1 MQDPY
6 LGVVQPTPNLGSHHG
21 LKAIVLKEFGG
32 PEVLRLEDAPTP
44 QPAAGE
50 IGLKVYSVSVNR
62 TLDLIVRA
70 GKYPVKVQLPHV
82 LGADPAGEVVKIGGG
97 VTKFKVGDRVAVI
110 SATPCQQCVPCLKG
124 EEANCVDSKRIG
136 VDLWGGYAEF
146 IALPARYAVKLP
158 DELSFAEG
166 TVITRHFPMAF
177 NLLASKADLK
187 PGEWVLVMGATG
199 ALGSSCVQVAKMLG
213 AKVIAGAGTDERVAL
228 AKRYGA
234 DFGVNYRRQ
243 NLAEEVMKLTDGRG
257 VDVVCENIADPTLWP
272 DAFNS
277 LAISGRLVT
286 AGAHGGGNVNL
297 DVKRLYMKR
306 LRIIGAA
313 GTHLPDVDK
322 ALQAARAGTIRAI
335 IDRTMPLREAAEAHR
350 IVEGNQTSGKVILD
364 PTQN

>member
-1 MQDPY
+1 M
-6 LGVVQPTPNLGSHHG
+6 
-21 LKAIVLKEFGG
+21 KAIVFKEFGS
-32 PEVLRLEDAPTP
+32 PEVLRLEDVPVPQPTP
-44 QPAAGE
+44 GE
-50 IGLKVYSVSVNR
+50 ILLKVHSVSVNR

-70 GKYPVKVQLPHV
+70 GQYPVKVQLPHV
-82 LGADPAGEVVKIGGG
+82 LGADPAGEVVKIGG
-97 VTKFKVGDRVAVI
+97 VTNFKVGDRVAVI
-110 SATPCQQCVPCLKG
+110 SATPCQRCVPCLKG

-187 PGEWVLVMGATG
+187 AGEWVLVMGATG

-213 AKVIAGAGTDERVAL
+213 AKVIASAGSDERVNA
-228 AKRYGA
+228 AKSYGA
-234 DFGVNYRRQ
+234 DFGVNYRQQ
-243 NLAEEVMKLTDGRG
+243 NLAEEVMKLTDGQG
-257 VDVVCENIADPTLWP
+257 VDVVCENIADPTLWSE
-272 DAFNS
+272 ALNS
-277 LAISGRLVT
+277 LAIGGRLVT

-306 LRIIGAA
+306 LRIIGAT

-322 ALQAARAGTIRAI
+322 ALQAARAGKIRAI
-335 IDRTMPLREAAEAHR
+335 IGRTMPLREAAEAHR
-350 IVEGNQTSGKVILD
+350 IVEGNQTLGKIILD
-364 PTQN
+364 PTKD